1 MVAAVA
7 ADLQAQ
13 GGDLVERARIG
24 TADIHTRRTGL
35 AYRLL
40 IIRGQHI
47 DHRRLDG
54 TDQLAHLDVAAPQI
68 DQQVDHH
75 LTRTVIGH
83 LAAAV
88 GLHDRD
94 VGLTQQVFT
103 FAGQA
108 QGVHR
113 RVFDHPQ
120 FIGRIGRA
128 RVGEGAHGG
137 QRLVI
142 IDPPKLAHQHDRPYS
157 AMTTI
162 G

>member
-13 GGDLVERARIG
+13 GSDLVERAGIG

-54 TDQLAHLDVAAPQI
+54 ADELAHLDVAAPQI

-75 LTRTVIGH
+75 LTRAVIRN

-88 GLHDRD
+88 GLHHRD
-94 VGLTQQVFT
+94 VSLTQQVFT

-108 QGVHR
+108 EGIDR
-113 RVFDHPQ
+113 RVLDHP
-120 FIGRIGRA
+120 
-128 RVGEGAHGG
+128 
-137 QRLVI
+137 
-142 IDPPKLAHQHDRPYS
+142 
-157 AMTTI
+157 
-162 G
+162 